1 MIVIILLLIVCF
13 AALIVLTIKKNKNE
27 KFIWVN
33 TSLKSQEELDDEIEE
48 DEYQE
53 YLDRRKKHKPS

>member
-1 MIVIILLLIVCF
+1 MIVILLLFVCF
-13 AALIVLTIKKNKNE
+13 AALIVLAIKKNKNE
-27 KFIWVN
+27 KFIQIK

-53 YLDRRKKHKPS
+53 YLDRTKHKPS